1 MAHSIHIV
9 GEMEMQT
16 MQALRLP
23 KNKLLLLLSPSACI
37 DWQFKTNSFV
47 GNGFLKESWNV
58 PNFIAIPG
66 SSPSNAFNQLSTPET
81 HGETGSGHPKRSQK
95 ATLKC

>member
-1 MAHSIHIV
+1 MAHSIPIV

-23 KNKLLLLLSPSACI
+23 KNKLLLSPSACI

-66 SSPSNAFNQLSTPET
+66 SSPSSASNQLPTPET
-81 HGETGSGHPKRSQK
+81 HGETGSVHPKRSQK